1 MKRHA
6 LAAQTNETFKKREGE
21 IELETTGWTTAFWT
35 NECYDVMDF
44 LCLLNPSCS
53 FGYWNWKRWRHS
65 ASERTVQ
72 ALYDYSYGLLRL
84 PLFEILVHW
93 AGLALG
99 LGIFSQKWIYGFWIS
114 GGWLEHWERV
124 GWGGRACM
132 DDEYAWGA
140 ARK

>member
-93 AGLALG
+93 AGLAPGSGYFFSKMDLWILDFGGMVGTLG
-99 LGIFSQKWIYGFWIS
+99 EGWMGWKGMYG
-114 GGWLEHWERV
+114 
-124 GWGGRACM
+124 
-132 DDEYAWGA
+132 
-140 ARK
+140 